1 MRGRGRDT
9 GSRLAAQASDRLH
22 RLARQWR
29 PVPASASVVTPSDL
43 PDGPVAA
50 DPWRLVLDDAGPAP
64 TAPATDR
71 WASEPDAGRL
81 TFGPWNRSALRGIVV
96 LVATALAIT
105 GWWWWSGRPRPVAI
119 APTLVAEGAPL
130 TGLAVTAAP
139 TTSAPAAV
147 EAPAATTAPTVIA
160 SPNAMPIGSPNA
172 MPATTPPVPMPV
184 DAVSTRPP
192 VVVHVIGLVRHPGLV
207 ELAAGA
213 RVADALQAA
222 GGVTRRRAA
231 DSVNLARPV
240 VDGEQIFV
248 GPSADPAQRAFAS
261 PPTAARPSNG
271 SGGSGSS
278 LTGQPGATVAPMNLN
293 TADPATL
300 EALPGVGPVLADR
313 IVMWR
318 TANGPFRSVDE
329 LGEVSGIGD
338 AIMAQLRPLVRV

>member
-1 MRGRGRDT
+1 M
-9 GSRLAAQASDRLH
+9 
-22 RLARQWR
+22 
-29 PVPASASVVTPSDL
+29 
-43 PDGPVAA
+43 
-50 DPWRLVLDDAGPAP
+50 LDDAGPVA
-64 TAPATDR
+64 TAPA
-71 WASEPDAGRL
+71 AGRWGPEPNAGRV

-119 APTLVAEGAPL
+119 APTLVAEGTPL
-130 TGLAVTAAP
+130 TGHSPTAAP
-139 TTSAPAAV
+139 TISAPGPT
-147 EAPAATTAPTVIA
+147 EAPSATAAPAVSASPSAPPATSPPGLPPVDVAPTQ
-160 SPNAMPIGSPNA
+160 
-172 MPATTPPVPMPV
+172 PA
-184 DAVSTRPP
+184 

-248 GPSADPAQRAFAS
+248 GPSADPAQRTLISA
-261 PPTAARPSNG
+261 PTAARPSSG
-271 SGGSGSS
+271 SASSGGSSS
-278 LTGQPGATVAPMNLN
+278 SQSGATVPPMNLN